1 MASSHP
7 LVERFRSGDAPEPL
21 KAAAAR
27 GALPIAP
34 EDLVEILFHLR
45 KDPSKEIQRDIVRTL
60 DGLAIDGIARVIS
73 AADASPAIIDFLARG
88 SIRRDPVLELVLQSP
103 ATADATLLL
112 LAQHGS
118 ESVLEFLS
126 FNQVRLARTPEIMQA
141 MLASPRLSPS
151 IRRRLEEIAELHAR
165 EVQLALRRVA
175 QDKAQA
181 PAAASEAIEPS
192 PQVEPPAAVASP
204 VAESPAATLPAP
216 VPAQGEPAP
225 PAATGDEADSLSPED
240 LGDLADLASAT
251 IDQRILDEM
260 AEDEATEEEL
270 RLAVRLL
277 TMSIPDKVQLA
288 MKGNRDARMVL
299 IRDSSKQVQEAVV
312 NSPKI
317 TDNEIERIAK
327 MRSISEDV
335 IRLLTNKREA
345 MKIYSVVKA
354 LVHNPKCPQHTAMTL
369 MQQLQSRDLQYI
381 TKDKNVGDTVRRHAA
396 ITLDKRK
403 PKGIP
408 GKK

>member
-27 GALPIAP
+27 GALPLAP
-34 EDLVEILFHLR
+34 EDLVEILFYLR
-45 KDPSKEIQRDIVRTL
+45 KDPSKEIQRDIVKTL
-60 DGLAIDGIARVIS
+60 DGMAIDGIARVIS
-73 AADASPAIIDFLARG
+73 APDVSAPIIDFLARG
-88 SIRRDPVLELVLQSP
+88 SIRREPVLELVLQSP
-103 ATADATLLL
+103 VTADATLHL

-118 ESVLEFLS
+118 ESILEFLS
-126 FNQVRLARTPEIMQA
+126 FNQVRLAKAPGIMQA
-141 MLASPRLSPS
+141 MLANARLSPS
-151 IRRRLEEIAELHAR
+151 IRRRLEEIAELHAQ
-165 EVQLALRRVA
+165 EVQTAMRRAA
-175 QDKAQA
+175 QEKAQA
-181 PAAASEAIEPS
+181 PAPE
-192 PQVEPPAAVASP
+192 
-204 VAESPAATLPAP
+204 PAP
-216 VPAQGEPAP
+216 VAATAPVEAQPAAPAVVEVGAAGSQAPPEAQVPAP
-225 PAATGDEADSLSPED
+225 ASTEDPDTLLPED

-369 MQQLQSRDLQYI
+369 MQQLQSRDLQFI
-381 TKDKNVGDTVRRHAA
+381 TKDKNVSDSVRRHAL

-403 PKGIP
+403 PKGAP